1 MTDSIPMPSMV
12 KSKDTAVVIGRMS
25 SKVHPRRWSTNK
37 LRQYARRLTLAEM
50 ASVLGELLIMKK
62 SMLGQR
68 GPGCG
73 ADGGPWT
80 GRPAGD
86 VVLTTGRPH
95 AGETEAGC
103 VAVDE
108 RVRASLSVVSYDV

>member
-1 MTDSIPMPSMV
+1 MV
-12 KSKDTAVVIGRMS
+12 KSKVTTVVIGRMS

-50 ASVLGELLIMKK
+50 ASVLGELPIMKK

-73 ADGGPWT
+73 ADAGPWT

-86 VVLTTGRPH
+86 VVLTTGAR
-95 AGETEAGC
+95 AEARRRRCGVLSASSNQMYDRRETT
-103 VAVDE
+103 
-108 RVRASLSVVSYDV
+108 